1 MVRIK
6 IQLVVV
12 MLFKVHQLMH
22 LFEIWEKY
30 GFMKLFVKADR
41 CTSLCSEL
49 LKNENGEKI
58 NKNLAAIYT
67 SV

>member
-1 MVRIK
+1 
-6 IQLVVV
+6 
-12 MLFKVHQLMH
+12 MH

-30 GFMKLFVKADR
+30 GFMKLFVKADW

-49 LKNENGEKI
+49 LKNENGEV
-58 NKNLAAIYT
+58 NKNLAVIYT